1 MKSTFLLIL
10 GQLSLLSGSVVFS
23 LFYFYFNNM
32 PLLILAVGILFG
44 LTIVFNLTFMKNEKY
59 D

>member
-10 GQLSLLSGSVVFS
+10 GQLSLLSGAVVFS

-32 PLLILAVGILFG
+32 PLLMLAVGILFG

>member
-1 MKSTFLLIL
+1 MKSAFLLIL
-10 GQLSLLSGSVVFS
+10 GQLSLLSGAVVFS